1 MNKVQQCKLYVVDD
15 DGGYR
20 KSLVQLLESADYS
33 VESFP
38 SAQDFLDSVSD
49 AHETGV
55 LMLDLRMPG
64 MDGFALQKRLN
75 ELAGRLEIVFITAD
89 AQPGDRERAFRSGAA
104 AFLTWMGDDFSYSL
118 TMRACRNH
126 LEEPAKSGLLDLSA
140 ASAYPAS
147 VRGLAFLTAASSAF
161 AAGILACKF
170 NILLCSAC
178 DIV

>member
-1 MNKVQQCKLYVVDD
+1 MSDQMNNVQECKLYVVDD
-15 DGGYR
+15 DEGYR
-20 KSLVQLLESADYS
+20 KSLVHLLNSADYS

-104 AFLTWMGDDFSYSL
+104 AFLQKPLQEETLFETLHSALGRCQDKNQKMGESNE
-118 TMRACRNH
+118 R
-126 LEEPAKSGLLDLSA
+126 K
-140 ASAYPAS
+140 
-147 VRGLAFLTAASSAF
+147 
-161 AAGILACKF
+161 KK
-170 NILLCSAC
+170 
-178 DIV
+178 